1 MCLRWHFF
9 SPRKGQ
15 NKSGKDRFA
24 RGKMEVFRNIF
35 YAFADNL
42 IQRERQTKEETDTR
56 KCKDCESKE
65 HEYRNAQGTYHI
77 NNQYF
82 T

>member
-1 MCLRWHFF
+1 MPPLALLQ
-9 SPRKGQ
+9 PRKGQ
-15 NKSGKDRFA
+15 NKSGKGRFA

-42 IQRERQTKEETDTR
+42 IQRDRRRRKLTR
-56 KCKDCESKE
+56 ENVKIVKVKSMNTATHK
-65 HEYRNAQGTYHI
+65 GTYHI
-77 NNQYF
+77 NNQHF

>member
-1 MCLRWHFF
+1 MCLRWHFY

-15 NKSGKDRFA
+15 NKSGKGRFA

-42 IQRERQTKEETDTR
+42 IQRETD
-56 KCKDCESKE
+56 EGG
-65 HEYRNAQGTYHI
+65 N
-77 NNQYF
+77 
-82 T
+82 